1 MDRPSSD
8 LLGHRYDIAFA
19 EGDPVR
25 LILDEAVK
33 ESRHV
38 GPKDVFYERGDQPS
52 RIVRMNTTELSG
64 DDDKPAGVLLQA
76 HDVTE
81 WLALERR
88 VQAAE
93 KLAALHTLSAGV
105 AHELRNPLSAVD
117 LNLHLLEEELKERGV
132 LAGQDVRYLHILNAE
147 CRRLSTILDNFMKL
161 ARSGSISL
169 HKVDVKALIDHV
181 AALMKFEAEERKIRL
196 EQSVEPDLP
205 LVLGDETQIT
215 QVLVNIIVNA
225 FHAMPNGGLC
235 QIAAAKREVDGSAWL
250 EIAVKDNGGRHHKGS
265 DAALVRAVLYDQN
278 GRDRAGARH
287 CVSHRTGSWRHDS
300 DIERIGERNI
310 GCDAIARCA
319 RATAGRRS
327 RAVTSTAHIL
337 VVDDEVNIRNALS
350 TLLEKRGYDAK
361 GIGTAEEAFRYLEE
375 TPADLVITDVRM
387 PGMDGIEFLRRLKDK
402 WPSTEVV
409 IMTAFG
415 SIDAAVEAMRLGA
428 YDYLT
433 KPVDRERFP
442 MVVEKALERHALVSE
457 NKQLRDRLETRFRFD
472 QLVGK
477 SESMQRIYGLV
488 EMVADSDV
496 TVLLTGESGTGKEVV
511 ARAIHH
517 KSPRADRPFVTVNC
531 GALPDDLFESEL
543 FGYEKGAFTGAVAT
557 KIGRF
562 ELAHRGTLLLDEIGE
577 LSLKSQVDFLR
588 VLETKEFRRL
598 GGTKVVKVDARI
610 IAATNRNL
618 EEAVKQGEFRG
629 DLFYRLNVVPIKL
642 PPLRERVEDIP
653 LLIETF
659 LPEFCAQHNR
669 APKAIAPEAMRLLRL
684 YSWPGNIRQLRNL
697 LERLVITVRESTIGP
712 EHLPEEI
719 QASRE
724 DARTMVV
731 TLGTS
736 LEEIEKEVIRRTL
749 VEVTNHREKAA
760 KLLGISL
767 RAFQYKIKEYRIR
780 E

>member
-1 MDRPSSD
+1 M
-8 LLGHRYDIAFA
+8 
-19 EGDPVR
+19 
-25 LILDEAVK
+25 
-33 ESRHV
+33 
-38 GPKDVFYERGDQPS
+38 
-52 RIVRMNTTELSG
+52 
-64 DDDKPAGVLLQA
+64 
-76 HDVTE
+76 
-81 WLALERR
+81 
-88 VQAAE
+88 
-93 KLAALHTLSAGV
+93 
-105 AHELRNPLSAVD
+105 
-117 LNLHLLEEELKERGV
+117 
-132 LAGQDVRYLHILNAE
+132 
-147 CRRLSTILDNFMKL
+147 
-161 ARSGSISL
+161 
-169 HKVDVKALIDHV
+169 
-181 AALMKFEAEERKIRL
+181 
-196 EQSVEPDLP
+196 
-205 LVLGDETQIT
+205 
-215 QVLVNIIVNA
+215 
-225 FHAMPNGGLC
+225 
-235 QIAAAKREVDGSAWL
+235 
-250 EIAVKDNGGRHHKGS
+250 
-265 DAALVRAVLYDQN
+265 
-278 GRDRAGARH
+278 
-287 CVSHRTGSWRHDS
+287 
-300 DIERIGERNI
+300 
-310 GCDAIARCA
+310 
-319 RATAGRRS
+319 
-327 RAVTSTAHIL
+327 TSTARIL
-337 VVDDEVNIRNALS
+337 VVDDEVNICNALS

-361 GIGTAEEAFRYLEE
+361 GIGTAAEAFRYLEE

-387 PGMDGIEFLRRLKDK
+387 PGMDGIEFLRRLKGK

-517 KSPRADRPFVTVNC
+517 KSLRADHPFVTVNC
-531 GALPDDLFESEL
+531 GALPADLFESEL

-598 GGTKVVKVDARI
+598 GGTKVVRVDARV

-618 EEAVKQGEFRG
+618 EEAVKQGEFRE

-642 PPLRERVEDIP
+642 PPLRERAEDIP

-669 APKAIAPEAMRLLRL
+669 APKTIAPEAMRLLRL

-719 QASRE
+719 QVSRE

-749 VEVTNHREKAA
+749 AEVTSHREKAA

-767 RAFQYKIKEYRIR
+767 RALQYKIKEYGIR